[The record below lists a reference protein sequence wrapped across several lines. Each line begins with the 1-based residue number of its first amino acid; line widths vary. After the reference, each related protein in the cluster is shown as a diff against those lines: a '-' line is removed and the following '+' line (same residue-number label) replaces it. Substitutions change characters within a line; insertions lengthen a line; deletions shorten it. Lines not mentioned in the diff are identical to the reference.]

1 MNGRLFLKVIFF
13 IFIFFGDWLVQNAG
27 YVKREADDASFR
39 EGSGF
44 LSTGVI

>member
-1 MNGRLFLKVIFF
+1 MNGRLFLKVII
-13 IFIFFGDWLVQNAG
+13 IFFFGDWLVPNAG

>member
-1 MNGRLFLKVIFF
+1 MNERLFLKVNFF
-13 IFIFFGDWLVQNAG
+13 FLFFGEWLVQNAG

-39 EGSGF
+39 DGSGF